1 MLLFNSDYHKKKNT
15 LAALRKKALDK
26 NPDEF
31 YFKMISSQL
40 QVRLEPSP
48 EQQNDHHD
56 LNINYYTEKK
66 LLTLSKSW
74 HFISV
79 VVAFNV
85 YDFFVCLVDRMEFT

>member
-1 MLLFNSDYHKKKNT
+1 MLLLLFYSDYHKKQNT

-40 QVRLEPSP
+40 QVRLEPSS
-48 EQQNDHHD
+48 EQRNDHPD
-56 LNINYYTEKK
+56 QNINDYTEKK
-66 LLTLSKSW
+66 LLTLFKSW

-79 VVAFNV
+79 VVAFN
-85 YDFFVCLVDRMEFT
+85 M